1 MKGSSS
7 DVLIMGSG
15 IAGMATLMT
24 LDKYAIKTS
33 LLSHSKIINNNAPDP
48 RFYAITPG
56 VKEWLE
62 ENGVCDFLHKDFM
75 SPVNKIRVYSN
86 KENASLSFDA
96 YDAGMNELAFII
108 NHDDL
113 ENAFKNRIRKI
124 SYNEIKIG
132 SAESLNIEMD
142 HINLVDANSKRYQFK
157 LVIGADGSNS
167 WVRSQTSIDV
177 KNKAF
182 NQTAL
187 VFNIKVTKAHQGCA
201 YQKFMQD
208 GILALLPIHTDEYS
222 VVFSLNDN
230 ILDEYKKLD
239 DAMFLLKLKKDLGE
253 MFGDI
258 DLLSKRQYFP
268 LSMKIN
274 ESLISDRVI
283 LIGDAAHQVHP
294 LAGQGLNL
302 GLRDVIELD
311 ELLNSNKKYHHD
323 LGLKQFLKKYNRN
336 RKTDI
341 LSLTYLTN
349 HLSHIFSSQSPIPE
363 FVINFGL
370 NKINQNHLIKKIL
383 IEKAAH

>member
-253 MFGDI
+253 KFGDI
-258 DLLSKRQYFP
+258 NILSKRQYFP

-302 GLRDVIELD
+302 GLRDVIEFD

-341 LSLTYLTN
+341 LSLTYLTK
-349 HLSHIFSSQSPIPE
+349 HLSHIFSSQSLIPE

>member
-253 MFGDI
+253 KFGDI
-258 DLLSKRQYFP
+258 NILSKRQYFP

-302 GLRDVIELD
+302 GLRDVIEFD

-383 IEKAAH
+383 IQKAAH

>member
-177 KNKAF
+177 KKKAF

-253 MFGDI
+253 KFGDI
-258 DLLSKRQYFP
+258 NILSKRQYFP

>member
-253 MFGDI
+253 KFGDI
-258 DLLSKRQYFP
+258 NILSKRQYFP

-311 ELLNSNKKYHHD
+311 ELLKSHQKYHHD

-341 LSLTYLTN
+341 LSLSYLTN
-349 HLSHIFSSQSPIPE
+349 QLSHIFSSQSRIVD
-363 FVINFGL
+363 FVVNLGL

-383 IEKAAH
+383 IQKAAH

>member
-302 GLRDVIELD
+302 GLRDVIEFD

-383 IEKAAH
+383 IQKAAH

>member
-24 LDKYAIKTS
+24 LDKYGIKTS

-62 ENGVCDFLHKDFM
+62 ENGICDFLHKDFI

-113 ENAFKNRIRKI
+113 ENAFKNRISKI
-124 SYNEIKIG
+124 SYNEIKID

-142 HINLVDANSKRYQFK
+142 HINLVDAKSKRYQFK

-187 VFNIKVTKAHQGCA
+187 VFNIKGTKAHQGCA

-253 MFGDI
+253 KFGDI
-258 DLLSKRQYFP
+258 NILSKRQYFP

-302 GLRDVIELD
+302 GLRDVIEFD

-341 LSLTYLTN
+341 LSLTYLTK

-363 FVINFGL
+363 FVINFGF

>member
-311 ELLNSNKKYHHD
+311 GLLNAHQKYHHD

-341 LSLTYLTN
+341 LSLSYLTN
-349 HLSHIFSSQSPIPE
+349 QLSHIFSSQSRIVD
-363 FVINFGL
+363 FVINLGL

>member
-1 MKGSSS
+1 MNEKSS
-7 DVLIMGSG
+7 DVLIVGSS
-15 IAGMATLMT
+15 IVGMATLVT
-24 LDKYAIKTS
+24 LEKYAIKTS
-33 LLSHSKIINNNAPDP
+33 LLSHSKNMKNNSPDP

-56 VKEWLE
+56 VKKWLE
-62 ENGVCDFLHKDFM
+62 ENGVCKFLSKDLM
-75 SPVNKIRVYSN
+75 SPVNKILVYSN
-86 KENASLSFDA
+86 KENTSLSFDA
-96 YDAGMNELAFII
+96 YDAGMSELAFII

-113 ENAFKNRIRKI
+113 EKAFMSRISKI
-124 SYNEIKIG
+124 SYDEIKIDG
-132 SAESLNIEMD
+132 AESLNIEMD
-142 HINLVDANSKRYQFK
+142 HVDLMNEKGQKYQFK
-157 LVIGADGSNS
+157 LIIGADGSNS
-167 WVRSQTSIDV
+167 WVRSQSAIEF
-177 KNKAF
+177 KNKTF

-187 VFNIKVTKAHQGCA
+187 AFNIKSAKAHQGCA

-208 GILALLPIHTDEYS
+208 GILALLPIQTHEYS

-230 ILDEYKKLD
+230 MLDEYKKLD
-239 DAMFLLKLKKDLGE
+239 DATFLTKFKKDLGE

-274 ESLISDRVI
+274 ESLISDRVV

-311 ELLNSNKKYHHD
+311 ELLNSHQKYHHD

-341 LSLTYLTN
+341 LSLSYLTN
-349 HLSHIFSSQSPIPE
+349 QLSHIFSSQSRIVD
-363 FVINFGL
+363 FVVNLGL

>member
-142 HINLVDANSKRYQFK
+142 HINLVDAKSKRYQFK

-349 HLSHIFSSQSPIPE
+349 HLSYIFSSQSPIPE

-383 IEKAAH
+383 IQKAAH

>member
-253 MFGDI
+253 KFGDI
-258 DLLSKRQYFP
+258 NILSKRQYFP

-274 ESLISDRVI
+274 ESLISDRVV

-311 ELLNSNKKYHHD
+311 ELLNSHQKYHHD

-341 LSLTYLTN
+341 LSLSYLTN
-349 HLSHIFSSQSPIPE
+349 QLSHIFSSQSRIVD
-363 FVINFGL
+363 FVVNLGL

>member
-1 MKGSSS
+1 MKESSS

-15 IAGMATLMT
+15 IAGMATLVT

-33 LLSHSKIINNNAPDP
+33 LLSHSKIINNNTTDP
-48 RFYAITPG
+48 RFYTITPG
-56 VKEWLE
+56 VKKWLE
-62 ENGVCDFLHKDFM
+62 ENGVCDFLNKDDM
-75 SPVNKIRVYSN
+75 SPVNKIRVYSD

-96 YDAGMNELAFII
+96 CDAGMNELAFII

-113 ENAFKNRIRKI
+113 ESAFKNRISKI
-124 SYNEIKIG
+124 SYNEIKID
-132 SAESLNIEMD
+132 SAESLNIAKD
-142 HINLVDANSKRYQFK
+142 HINLVDAKSKRYQFK

-167 WVRSQTSIDV
+167 WVRSQTSIDI
-177 KNKAF
+177 KKKAF

-187 VFNIKVTKAHQGCA
+187 VFNIKSTKSHQGCA

-222 VVFSLNDN
+222 VVFSLNDY

-274 ESLISDRVI
+274 ESLISERVI

-311 ELLNSNKKYHHD
+311 ELLKAHQKYHHD
-323 LGLKQFLKKYNRN
+323 PGLKQFLKKYNRN

-341 LSLTYLTN
+341 LSLSYLTN
-349 HLSHIFSSQSPIPE
+349 QLSHIFSSQSRIVD
-363 FVINFGL
+363 FVVNLGL

-383 IEKAAH
+383 IQKAAH

>member
-75 SPVNKIRVYSN
+75 SPVNKISVYSN

-124 SYNEIKIG
+124 SYNEIKID

-311 ELLNSNKKYHHD
+311 GLLNAHQKYHHD

-341 LSLTYLTN
+341 LSLSYLTN
-349 HLSHIFSSQSPIPE
+349 QLSHIFSSQSRIVD
-363 FVINFGL
+363 FVINLGL

>member
-187 VFNIKVTKAHQGCA
+187 VFNIKGTKAHQGCA

-222 VVFSLNDN
+222 VVFSLNNN

-253 MFGDI
+253 KFGDI
-258 DLLSKRQYFP
+258 NILSKRQYFP

-302 GLRDVIELD
+302 GLRDVIEFD

-341 LSLTYLTN
+341 LSLTYLTK

>member
-142 HINLVDANSKRYQFK
+142 HINLVDAKSKRYQFK

-253 MFGDI
+253 KFGDI
-258 DLLSKRQYFP
+258 NILSKRQYFP

-383 IEKAAH
+383 IQKAAH

>member
-274 ESLISDRVI
+274 ESLISERVI

-383 IEKAAH
+383 IQKAAH

>member
-142 HINLVDANSKRYQFK
+142 HINLVDAKSKRYQFK

-383 IEKAAH
+383 IQKAAH